1 MLTLN
6 VKLHLVTQ
14 DKYTISVEFQDIL
27 KRLQVYMYMYIIR
40 GSTLPELAPFCNYE
54 RQYIIF
60 L

>member
-14 DKYTISVEFQDIL
+14 DKYKISVEFQDIL

-40 GSTLPELAPFCNYE
+40 GSTLPELAPFCN
-54 RQYIIF
+54 
-60 L
+60 

>member
-40 GSTLPELAPFCNYE
+40 GALPELAPFCN
-54 RQYIIF
+54 
-60 L
+60 

>member
-14 DKYTISVEFQDIL
+14 DEYTISVEFQDIL

-40 GSTLPELAPFCNYE
+40 GTLPELAPFCN
-54 RQYIIF
+54 
-60 L
+60 